1 MYKLG
6 FSTRA
11 TVHKTA
17 EKLHIICKLY
27 MQSLHY
33 QELWWPI
40 VGEQIECEFNR
51 SYKSK
56 GRIATLWDDI
66 GTLIGIQQ
74 CVHCLGAITLPWQ
87 FFIIGVK
94 MFYRTSFAVN
104 NQTQK
109 HETFPPQQV
118 A

>member
-1 MYKLG
+1 
-6 FSTRA
+6 
-11 TVHKTA
+11 
-17 EKLHIICKLY
+17 

-66 GTLIGIQQ
+66 GPHIGIQQ
-74 CVHCLGAITLPWQ
+74 CVHCLGAITPPWYCLLYEWKCFIGQVLPL
-87 FFIIGVK
+87 
-94 MFYRTSFAVN
+94 MM
-104 NQTQK
+104 K
-109 HETFPPQQV
+109 HENMKLFHHNKLHNMV
-118 A
+118 YS

>member
-1 MYKLG
+1 
-6 FSTRA
+6 
-11 TVHKTA
+11 
-17 EKLHIICKLY
+17 

-40 VGEQIECEFNR
+40 VGEQIECEFNG

-66 GTLIGIQQ
+66 VPHMGIQQ
-74 CVHCLGAITLPWQ
+74 CVQFRCHHTTMTL
-87 FFIIGVK
+87 FIIGVK
-94 MFYRTSFAVN
+94 MLYWTSFAIN
-104 NQTQK
+104 NQTRK